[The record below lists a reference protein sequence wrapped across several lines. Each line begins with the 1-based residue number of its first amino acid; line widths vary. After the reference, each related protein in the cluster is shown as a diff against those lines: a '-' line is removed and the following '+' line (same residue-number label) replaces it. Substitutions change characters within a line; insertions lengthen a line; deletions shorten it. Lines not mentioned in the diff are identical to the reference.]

1 MNVKL
6 LAVSAL
12 LFAAVVGYLTLGRG
26 SDKIDY
32 STQVKPILNKHC
44 IACHGG
50 VKKAGGF
57 SLLFRDEALAK
68 TKSGKPAILPGD
80 PDHSEFIVRLTAK
93 DPEERM
99 PLKAD
104 PLKPEE
110 IEILKKWVQQGAE
123 WGDHWAYVKPQAP
136 EVPGKGLFAGFN
148 LFSGGWEK
156 TDVDFFVKK
165 RLDDEGLKPADEA
178 DRATLIRRVSLDL
191 TGLPPTPELLKKY
204 TSADD
209 WDEAYANLV
218 DSLLA
223 SPAYGE
229 RWASMW
235 LDLARYADSRGYQK
249 DNARRIWRYRDWVI
263 RAFNQDMPYDQFTV
277 QQLAGDLL
285 PNAARPN
292 PTKDQLLAT
301 AFHRNTMNNDET
313 GTVDEEFRVA
323 AVLDRVNTTMEVW
336 QGTTFGCVQCHSHPY
351 DPFRHEEFY
360 KFLAF
365 FNNTRDEDTA
375 DEAPNLREFAPED
388 EAKLGQLQAYLRGAT
403 SREQG
408 ASKMQLPHAPG
419 PQPPAFDWLHFARFL
434 EPRHHPH
441 VADKYVKGALVGDRQ
456 IGLRHGGSCRLPGM
470 RLDGVTQ
477 LLANLSVSVPGG
489 TVQLHLDAPDGPV
502 LATIHL
508 DTTAKGRGEN
518 RFFPVKSTAGRHDVY
533 LTATNPRLLP
543 DEDVFRINWFAL
555 LPDFPGKN
563 SPGFAGNFRLFTE
576 LLSAKTDNTPILLP
590 SHPDYARK
598 THVWV
603 RGNWLVHGAEV
614 QPDVPHSMPAFKGYS
629 RDRLGLAR
637 WLVSPENPLT
647 ARVAVNRFWEQLF
660 GVGLVETQEDFG
672 TQGTKPSHPELLDY
686 LAVKFQ
692 TDYKWS
698 QKRLLREMVL
708 SATYRQASHVSPDL
722 QERDPQNRLFAR
734 GPRLRLTAEMIRDQ
748 ALAVSGLL
756 SKKMYGKPAL
766 PYQPD
771 GVWQAV
777 NSSLNYKQSEG
788 EEAYRRAV
796 YTFARRTGPYPS
808 AVTFDAGSREV
819 CLSRRIRTNTPLQAL
834 TLLNDPVFLE
844 ASLALAKKVAPT
856 ADAQS
861 SGRSAPVTAQIAAAY
876 TRVMGREIPERKA
889 EKLARL
895 YETALARFRQKPALV
910 KEFVPENGTPQLAA
924 LAVVTNAILNL
935 DEVVVKE

>member
-12 LFAAVVGYLTLGRG
+12 LFAAVVGYLTLVRG
-26 SDKIDY
+26 SDKVDY

-50 VKKAGGF
+50 VKKASGF

-80 PDHSEFIVRLTAK
+80 PDHSEFIARLTSK

-104 PLKPEE
+104 PLKKEE
-110 IEILKKWVQQGAE
+110 IEILKKWVAQGAE

-136 EVPGKGLFAGFN
+136 EVPGRGLFAGLN

-165 RLDDEGLKPADEA
+165 RLDDEGLEPADEA

-191 TGLPPTPELLKKY
+191 TGLPPTPELLRNY
-204 TSADD
+204 TAARD

-263 RAFNQDMPYDQFTV
+263 RAFNQDLPYDRFTIE
-277 QQLAGDLL
+277 QLAGDLL
-285 PNAARPN
+285 PNPS
-292 PTKDQLLAT
+292 KDQLLAT

-313 GTVDEEFRVA
+313 GTVDEEFRTA

-365 FNNTRDEDTA
+365 FNNTRDEDTQ
-375 DEAPNLREFAPED
+375 DEAPNLREFAPEA
-388 EAKLGQLQAYLRGAT
+388 EAKLKSLETFLSAQAVNPK
-403 SREQG
+403 S
-408 ASKMQLPHAPG
+408 
-419 PQPPAFDWLHFARFL
+419 FDWLHFVRFL

-441 VADKYVKGALVGDRQ
+441 VADRYVKGALVGDRQ
-456 IGLRHGGSCRLPGM
+456 IGLRHGGSCRLPAM
-470 RLDGVTQ
+470 RLDRVTQ
-477 LLANLSVSVPGG
+477 LLANIAVSAPGG
-489 TVQLHLDAPDGPV
+489 TMELRLDAPDGPL
-502 LATIHL
+502 LAAIHP

-518 RFFPVKSTAGRHDVY
+518 RFFPLKSVAGRHDVY
-533 LTATNPRLLP
+533 LTAKNARLLP
-543 DEDVFRINWFAL
+543 DEDVFRINWFVF
-555 LPDFPGKN
+555 LPEFPGKN
-563 SPGFAGNFRLFTE
+563 SPVFADNFRLFNE
-576 LLSAKTDNTPILLP
+576 LLSAKTENTPILLP

-614 QPDVPHSMPAFKGYS
+614 QPDVPHSMPAFRGYS
-629 RDRLGLAR
+629 SDRLGLAR
-637 WLVSPENPLT
+637 WLVSPDNPLT

-692 TDYKWS
+692 TDWKWS
-698 QKRLLREMVL
+698 QKRLLRELVL
-708 SATYRQASHVSPDL
+708 SATYRQDSKIDQDL
-722 QERDPQNRLFAR
+722 HERDPQNRLFAR

-748 ALAVSGLL
+748 VLAVSGLL
-756 SKKMYGKPAL
+756 SKKMYGRPAL
-766 PYQPD
+766 PYQPE

-777 NSSLNYKQSEG
+777 NSSLTYKQSEG
-788 EEAYRRAV
+788 EENYRRAV

-844 ASLALAKKVAPT
+844 ASLALARQVAPT

-876 TRVMGREIPERKA
+876 ERVTGRAIPERKA
-889 EKLARL
+889 ERLAQL
-895 YETALARFRQKPALV
+895 HETALARFRQKPALV
-910 KEFVPENGTPQLAA
+910 KEFVPENGTPHLAA
-924 LAVVTNAILNL
+924 LTVVTNAILNL

>member
-1 MNVKL
+1 MNVKI

-12 LFAAVVGYLTLGRG
+12 LLAAVVGYLTLVRG
-26 SDKIDY
+26 SDKVDF

-50 VKKAGGF
+50 VKKAGGL

-80 PDHSEFIVRLTAK
+80 ADHSEFIARLTAK

-148 LFSGGWEK
+148 LFSGGWAK

-263 RAFNQDMPYDQFTV
+263 RAFNQDLPYDQFTV

-285 PNAARPN
+285 PN

-301 AFHRNTMNNDET
+301 AFHRNTMNNDES

-365 FNNTRDEDTA
+365 FNNTRDEDTQ
-375 DEAPNLREFAPED
+375 DEAPTLREFSGADAAQLDSLKQFLARHAPPP
-388 EAKLGQLQAYLRGAT
+388 QADAW
-403 SREQG
+403 
-408 ASKMQLPHAPG
+408 MQL
-419 PQPPAFDWLHFARFL
+419 ARVR
-434 EPRHHPH
+434 EPRFHAHY
-441 VADKYVKGALVGDRQ
+441 ADRYQRGVLVGDRQ
-456 IGLRHGGSCRLPGM
+456 IGLWHGGSCRLPGLKLDGKTGFVM
-470 RLDGVTQ
+470 AYASQFTGGTLELRLDSPSGP
-477 LLANLSVSVPGG
+477 LLA
-489 TVQLHLDAPDGPV
+489 TW
-502 LATIHL
+502 
-508 DTTAKGRGEN
+508 
-518 RFFPVKSTAGRHDVY
+518 PVKSTAGVVNPAANFIPISTEIVPVPLRPTAGRHDVY
-533 LTATNPRLLP
+533 LVGRNPALKPQEEVLKI
-543 DEDVFRINWFAL
+543 VWFAL
-555 LPDFPGKN
+555 LDDFPGKN
-563 SPGFAGNFRLFTE
+563 QPGYARAQEQFWH
-576 LLSAKTDNTPILLP
+576 LLRTKADETPILQA
-590 SHPDYARK
+590 SHPDYVRK

-603 RGNWLVHGAEV
+603 RGNWLVNGAEV

-692 TDYKWS
+692 TDWKWS

-708 SATYRQASHVSPDL
+708 SATYRQDSKIGRDL
-722 QERDPQNRLFAR
+722 HERDPQNRLFAR

-844 ASLALAKKVAPT
+844 ASLALARKVALT

-861 SGRSAPVTAQIAAAY
+861 SGRSAPVTAQIATAY
-876 TRVMGREIPERKA
+876 ARVTGREIPERKA
-889 EKLARL
+889 EKLAQL
-895 YETALARFRQKPALV
+895 HETALTRFRQKPALV
-910 KEFVPENGTPQLAA
+910 KEFVPDNGTPQLAA
-924 LAVVTNAILNL
+924 LTVVTNAILNL
-935 DEVVVKE
+935 DEVVTKE